1 MEQEHQSLQA
11 RVHSL
16 ESELLSARN
25 DSAQFL
31 EDIQAVKQQG
41 SAVRQQLADRVAQ
54 CTEWEGRAMAAE
66 MRAREE
72 EKERIRLE
80 AVAKAATE
88 RVKILEERLEMM
100 EVMSSSSSSS
110 SSNQTTS
117 TSPATTMTGTAGS
130 DEHPSPSSTDVSA
143 QLQSLREQVDSLSQ
157 QLADSRAINQEHA
170 ATIAS
175 LTASLAAKEQELVD
189 VRTTNAA
196 LRTKESDASRLLTQQ
211 ARFETEIGSLHSRL
225 QKQEVRHAEE
235 KEKGEGKLRTAE
247 LSLEAYKKEIEDHLK
262 AKFELEKRASEME
275 IILAAAKKE
284 AASVTEEL
292 KLANSKIKEYE
303 GTIAKLQAIDASKD
317 MTLLLRAEEVTQ
329 LKATIARNDS
339 DANMTAN
346 QLREESIRLQS
357 QVESLSQENLR
368 LRVAIEDR
376 RNEEAISA
384 ELLREGEAKID
395 HWREGLENSYQQ
407 KRILKEAMRKVLE
420 ESDTV
425 KGLLKKEK
433 VSRKALERAMM
444 MREDMDSQKRK
455 ATQEESNEE
464 EFGSPDWARRVGK
477 EE

>member
-1 MEQEHQSLQA
+1 M
-11 RVHSL
+11 HSL
-16 ESELLSARN
+16 ESDLLSARN

-41 SAVRQQLADRVAQ
+41 SAVRQQLAERVAQ
-54 CTEWEGRAMAAE
+54 CTEWESRAMAAE
-66 MRAREE
+66 TRAKEE
-72 EKERIRLE
+72 EKARIRLE
-80 AVAKAATE
+80 AVAMAATE

-100 EVMSSSSSSS
+100 MTSSSSS
-110 SSNQTTS
+110 QTPTDTS
-117 TSPATTMTGTAGS
+117 TGATAGTGTG
-130 DEHPSPSSTDVSA
+130 DEDHSPSSTELSA

-157 QLADSRAINQEHA
+157 QLADSRATNQEHA
-170 ATIAS
+170 STIAS
-175 LTASLAAKEQELVD
+175 LTASLAAKEQELVEI
-189 VRTTNAA
+189 RTTNAA
-196 LRTKESDASRLLTQQ
+196 LRTKESDAARLLTQQ

-235 KEKGEGKLRTAE
+235 KEKGEGKLRAAE
-247 LSLEAYKKEIEDHLK
+247 LSLEAYKKEIEGHLK
-262 AKFELEKRASEME
+262 AKFELEKRANEME
-275 IILAAAKKE
+275 VTLAAAKKE

-303 GTIAKLQAIDASKD
+303 GMIAKLQAIDASKD
-317 MTLLLRAEEVTQ
+317 MTLLLRAEEVAE
-329 LKATIARNDS
+329 LKATITRNDS

-346 QLREESIRLQS
+346 QLREESIRLQA

-368 LRVAIEDR
+368 LRVAFEDR
-376 RNEEAISA
+376 HNEEAISA

-395 HWREGLENSYQQ
+395 HWREGLESSYQQ
-407 KRILKEAMRKVLE
+407 KRVLKEAMRKVLE

-425 KGLLKKEK
+425 KGLLKREK

-444 MREDMDSQKRK
+444 MKEEMDSQKRK

-477 EE
+477 G